1 MLEVIVKKNKSK
13 YNISSS
19 YDKDFIENIKSLKDR
34 AYDTSTKKWLLDDCS
49 LYNLIFMYKE
59 QKDIIFFDFVDS
71 LEREEFKNKIPK
83 IIKKIEKQNK
93 LEEEQLHRDTTLKDN
108 IEKWNESSKTDDWY
122 IKYLSDEAISK
133 NIKPFPHQLVG
144 AKFINHIGSALIA
157 ADLGTGKTLLT
168 LLGCELAKFRK
179 IFVVVPNS
187 LKYNWQKEVHFYI
200 KDAKAFVLNSKI
212 NPFPIEECK
221 YIIVNF
227 DYFSRNFDFDKKI
240 KQYGLDKID
249 AVVVDEAHM
258 LKNTK
263 AARYKN
269 FIKLYKKLCSNF
281 IMLTGTPVPN
291 RVEELYVILNTIRPS
306 EFKSKQKFYN
316 EYCGLYYDMKM
327 MRLMPIKGGANLE
340 ELNKRLENIMFRVKK
355 SDVLKDLP
363 EMIINKI
370 YLEMNPEELK
380 QYKLIE
386 SGFKDANFN
395 NLSQNQN
402 INNISSGDL
411 AIVILGKLRQY
422 TSSLKVNY
430 VNEMIERL
438 NDENE
443 KVVVFDCY
451 KESLNNLYN
460 LFKYNSRL
468 YHGDVSAEER
478 QKAVDLFQDKNS
490 STQNMFLSV
499 QTGNAGITLTESSN
513 LFLLTQS
520 YVPAENDQCYARLN
534 RIGQKNSVNIFII
547 QIINTIDTDID
558 ELITEKQKVI
568 KKVIDNED
576 YEDTSEKSVI
586 GELLEK
592 FRNKYKKY

>member
-34 AYDTSTKKWLLDDCS
+34 TYDTSTKKWLLDDCS

-93 LEEEQLHRDTTLKDN
+93 LEEEQLYRDTTLKDN

-179 IFVVVPNS
+179 IFIVVPNS

>member
-34 AYDTSTKKWLLDDCS
+34 TYDTSTKKWLLDDCS
-49 LYNLIFMYKE
+49 LYNLIFMYKQ

-93 LEEEQLHRDTTLKDN
+93 LEEEQLYRDTTLKDN

-179 IFVVVPNS
+179 IFIVVPNS

>member
-1 MLEVIVKKNKSK
+1 
-13 YNISSS
+13 
-19 YDKDFIENIKSLKDR
+19 
-34 AYDTSTKKWLLDDCS
+34 
-49 LYNLIFMYKE
+49 
-59 QKDIIFFDFVDS
+59 
-71 LEREEFKNKIPK
+71 
-83 IIKKIEKQNK
+83 
-93 LEEEQLHRDTTLKDN
+93 
-108 IEKWNESSKTDDWY
+108 
-122 IKYLSDEAISK
+122 
-133 NIKPFPHQLVG
+133 
-144 AKFINHIGSALIA
+144 
-157 ADLGTGKTLLT
+157 
-168 LLGCELAKFRK
+168 
-179 IFVVVPNS
+179 
-187 LKYNWQKEVHFYI
+187 
-200 KDAKAFVLNSKI
+200 
-212 NPFPIEECK
+212 
-221 YIIVNF
+221 
-227 DYFSRNFDFDKKI
+227 
-240 KQYGLDKID
+240 
-249 AVVVDEAHM
+249 
-258 LKNTK
+258 
-263 AARYKN
+263 
-269 FIKLYKKLCSNF
+269 
-281 IMLTGTPVPN
+281 
-291 RVEELYVILNTIRPS
+291 
-306 EFKSKQKFYN
+306 
-316 EYCGLYYDMKM
+316 
-327 MRLMPIKGGANLE
+327 
-340 ELNKRLENIMFRVKK
+340 MFRVKK